1 MIGIGSFSSFEKCC
15 YQMENNFLLLDS
27 KLDVFMASAI
37 YFSVVR
43 YSSTERTNSFQCTH
57 EDSNLA

>member
-1 MIGIGSFSSFEKCC
+1 
-15 YQMENNFLLLDS
+15 MENNFLLLDS